1 MLSVNFN
8 MKLITLIF
16 ISLFICAC
24 KKSWQQEKETPIKQ
38 VPGEVLYEILEYES
52 LIKVDEITSSF
63 SFSLNN
69 EMYSFKV
76 PKEIVSLLNNVDA
89 YQISILKTGWPI
101 DKDYLRWT
109 NSLLSIKL
117 NDNVIIDYTIC
128 TIHKMKMDFELK
140 PIVYGLM
147 TKDNSMQEFKNK
159 FFPYAE
165 SFYYGGCMQHGAS
178 PEQAKV
184 FLCDECIAAKEIY
197 NRTMRK

>member
-1 MLSVNFN
+1 

-24 KKSWQQEKETPIKQ
+24 KQSWQQEKETPIKQ

-76 PKEIVSLLNNVDA
+76 PKAIISLLNNVDA
-89 YQISILKTGWPI
+89 YQICILKTGWPI
-101 DKDYLRWT
+101 SNDSRLWSKL
-109 NSLLSIKL
+109 LLSIKL
-117 NDNVIIDYTIC
+117 NNEVIFDYTIC
-128 TIHKMKMDFELK
+128 PIHKEKMDFEFK
-140 PIVYGLM
+140 PIVYGLI
-147 TKDNSMQEFKNK
+147 TIDNSLREFKSK

-165 SFYYGGCMQHGAS
+165 TFYYGGDIQYDNS

-184 FLCDECIAAKEIY
+184 FTCNECIAAKEIY

>member
-1 MLSVNFN
+1 

-16 ISLFICAC
+16 ISLFFCAC
-24 KKSWQQEKETPIKQ
+24 KHSGHQEVNNPIKQ
-38 VPGEVLYEILEYES
+38 VPEEILYETMECNA
-52 LIKVDEITSSF
+52 LIKINEKSGFF

-69 EMYSFKV
+69 EKYSFRV
-76 PKEIVSLLNNVDA
+76 PNEIISFLNNVDT
-89 YQISILKTGWPI
+89 YQICILKTGWPI
-101 DKDYLRWT
+101 DKDYRRWT

-128 TIHKMKMDFELK
+128 PIHKMKMDFELK